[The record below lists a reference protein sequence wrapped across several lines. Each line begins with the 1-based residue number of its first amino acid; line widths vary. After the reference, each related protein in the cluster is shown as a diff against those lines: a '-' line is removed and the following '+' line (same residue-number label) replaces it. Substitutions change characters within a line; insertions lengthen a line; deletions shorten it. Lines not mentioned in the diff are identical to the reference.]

1 MLNSGSLISAAINE
15 ITLNMRFKFPL
26 LILPILI
33 LGCGSQK
40 PVPEAAIESIT
51 AEDMKNHI
59 AVLAS
64 DEFLGRF
71 PGTEGEEKTINYLA
85 EQFRLVGLKPANGDS
100 WFQEVPLLRLTS
112 DPAKSLLI
120 TGGKASIS
128 LSSLVDFVGW
138 SPQTSE
144 QITIENSPLV
154 FVGYG
159 INAPEFG
166 WNDYEGIDV
175 KGKTVLMLVNDPG
188 YATSDTSLFHGR
200 AMTIYGRWTY
210 KFEEA
215 ARHGARAA
223 VIIHETGAAAY
234 PWSVV
239 VNSWSG
245 SNYSLAGNSL
255 SRSDLQVQGW
265 ITTESAGKIFESA
278 GLDYKKMI
286 ASAAGRGFRAVDM
299 KMKASVSF
307 SNQAINVTSNNV
319 AGVLQG
325 SKRPDEYIIYT
336 AHWDHF
342 GVNPSISG
350 DSIFNGAL
358 DNATGTA
365 ALIELAQ
372 AFISLPKKQDRSILF
387 LAVTGEEQGLLGSR
401 HYAANPLY
409 PLDKTVGVIN
419 MDALNITGKTKDIA
433 IIGLGMSDLDE
444 YMTGVLEKYGR
455 YATPDPFAE
464 QGGFFRSDHLSFA
477 EAGVPVL
484 YPSSGVDDV
493 ERGIEWG
500 KAESD
505 RFIARHYHKPSDNY
519 NPGEWRFDGMIE
531 DIRVFF
537 ETGYLLSMTDEFPG
551 WKPGSPYLKLR
562 EEMMKE

>member
-1 MLNSGSLISAAINE
+1 
-15 ITLNMRFKFPL
+15 MRIKYLL
-26 LILPILI
+26 LILPFLI
-33 LGCGSQK
+33 IGCGSQK
-40 PVPEAAIESIT
+40 PVPETGLESIT
-51 AEDMKNHI
+51 AEDMKKHI
-59 AVLAS
+59 EMLAS

-71 PGTEGEEKTINYLA
+71 PGTEGEEKTVNYLA
-85 EQFRLVGLKPANGDS
+85 EQFRLIGLKPANGDS

-112 DPAKSLLI
+112 DPSKSLLI
-120 TGGKASIS
+120 TGGLTGLN
-128 LSSLVDFVGW
+128 LSSPVDFVGW

-144 QITIENSPLV
+144 RITIENSSLV

-188 YATSDTSLFHGR
+188 YATSDSSLFHGR

-215 ARHGARAA
+215 ARQGAKAA
-223 VIIHETGAAAY
+223 IIIHETGAAAY

-245 SNYSLAGNSL
+245 SNYSLAGNQIAK
-255 SRSDLQVQGW
+255 SDLQMQGW
-265 ITTESAGKIFESA
+265 ITTTYAEKIFESA
-278 GLDYKKMI
+278 GLDYKKII
-286 ASAAGRGFRAVDM
+286 ASASLKGFRAVDLNLE
-299 KMKASVSF
+299 ASVSF
-307 SNQAINVTSNNV
+307 SNLATEVSSNNV
-319 AGVLQG
+319 AGVLPG
-325 SKRPDEYIIYT
+325 NKRPDEYIIYT

-342 GVNPSISG
+342 GVNPSLEG

-365 ALIELAQ
+365 ALIELAE
-372 AFISLPKKQDRSILF
+372 AFISLGKRQDRSILF

-401 HYAANPLY
+401 HYAANPLF
-409 PLDKTVGVIN
+409 PLNKTVAVIN
-419 MDALNITGKTKDIA
+419 MDALNITGKTRDMTM
-433 IIGLGMSDLDE
+433 IGLGMSDLDE
-444 YMTGVLEKYGR
+444 YMKGVLEKYGR
-455 YATPDPFAE
+455 YATPDPFPE
-464 QGGFFRSDHLSFA
+464 QGGFFRSDHFSFA

-505 RFIARHYHKPSDNY
+505 RYIAEHYHKPSDNY
-519 NPGEWRFDGMIE
+519 NPDEWRFDGMID

-537 ETGYLLSMTDEFPG
+537 ETGYLLSMTEEFPA
-551 WKPGSPYLKLR
+551 WKPGSPYRHLR
-562 EEMMKE
+562 EEMMK